1 MHPDA
6 RFVRS
11 FLPYYI
17 VYSVSDSYVKLE
29 LLHSLQLR
37 RYSWE
42 SIMAIAYYFQS
53 DFCRF
58 RCRGNSNKSWGQ
70 SVQAASKAPFAG
82 ANISKAVKK
91 TIIIQ
96 IKLIENEKNR
106 FKSDCHCLRIRNSQ
120 RSEYSCRVH

>member
-1 MHPDA
+1 
-6 RFVRS
+6 
-11 FLPYYI
+11 
-17 VYSVSDSYVKLE
+17 
-29 LLHSLQLR
+29 
-37 RYSWE
+37 
-42 SIMAIAYYFQS
+42 MAIAYYFQS

-96 IKLIENEKNR
+96 IKLIENE
-106 FKSDCHCLRIRNSQ
+106 
-120 RSEYSCRVH
+120 RSEEHTSELQSLMRISYAVFCLKKKKITNNDNKRKSTRY

>member
-1 MHPDA
+1 
-6 RFVRS
+6 
-11 FLPYYI
+11 
-17 VYSVSDSYVKLE
+17 
-29 LLHSLQLR
+29 
-37 RYSWE
+37 
-42 SIMAIAYYFQS
+42 MAIAYYFQS
-53 DFCRF
+53 YFCRF

-106 FKSDCHCLRIRNSQ
+106 FKADCHCLRIRHSQ
-120 RSEYSCRVH
+120 RSEYSCRAQNSERASISSHQCSRTGRSPNGRAPCGERVWKYVKIW